1 MAVFLSWAETLT
13 HPAARGDTAT
23 SQAERGARS
32 WLQGIFWS
40 SWQCQGEPSPGNSLG
55 QAGCMQS
62 SARLP
67 GNPSPLWQEQPP
79 SSVVQGCTSALCSL
93 FNSNKV
99 FLFSP
104 QCLCTHPKL
113 RNQEN
118 RREGKFRFA
127 GFWQS
132 FTLVISN
139 AFSELSC
146 WELKKKLTSNIQG

>member
-1 MAVFLSWAETLT
+1 MAVSWAELRHLS

-23 SQAERGARS
+23 SQAGRGARI

-55 QAGCMQS
+55 QAGWVQS

-67 GNPSPLWQEQPP
+67 GNPFPLWQEQPP
-79 SSVVQGCTSALCSL
+79 SSVVWGCTSALCSL
-93 FNSNKV
+93 FNSKKV
-99 FLFSP
+99 FPFSP
-104 QCLCTHPKL
+104 QWLCTHPKH

-118 RREGKFRFA
+118 RREGKFQFA

-132 FTLVISN
+132 FTLVVSN

-146 WELKKKLTSNIQG
+146 WELKKKFNQ